1 MRMIQSRYKEHK
13 DVINSNKHF
22 KSRGLTM
29 KKILAVVLSAVAVNS
44 FADVTLYG
52 RVSAAI
58 ENDAFPQSNM
68 QEPTTTSIQNYG
80 SYFGIRGS
88 DQVIGQTA
96 VIWQVEQ
103 FLDITSGQPY
113 QNTSG
118 SNWVPGNPNGAGAPT
133 GANTSAINVLASS
146 DTYIG
151 LQGDWGRFRIGN
163 LSNTYRTNTGS
174 VDIYNGNNN
183 ANAFGTYDR
192 FMRVLPQ
199 AARYDSTTWSNFSFS
214 AYISANEDGNFN
226 TGGINGNGMGGSNAQ
241 DENGYTGNPIWG
253 LGLSYN
259 PGNFSAT
266 WNLNMAPNTGMYK
279 GFGGAAPGIGT
290 NGQAVPFGINAYST
304 RLELGY
310 NNPDSWFVGLGG
322 QIAQGYGY
330 QSQAGNGNMGNI
342 WVQKQAIGGINSAY
356 YNDDGLVGQ
365 NWYNMNQAV
374 LSTAELGASF
384 GWHINNWT
392 PKIGYMYGANTNA
405 GAINP
410 FNIIAGKNGIAGT
423 GYQQV
428 VGELDWNI
436 TPRTIAFVS
445 SGYQYWGN
453 TAQNMVKGAG
463 TKLQTQD
470 MNEAGGSM
478 YTNNVTTAVGFSHT
492 F

>member
-1 MRMIQSRYKEHK
+1 
-13 DVINSNKHF
+13 
-22 KSRGLTM
+22 M
-29 KKILAVVLSAVAVNS
+29 KKILAVVLSAVAINS

-68 QEPTTTSIQNYG
+68 QMPTTTSVQDYG

-96 VIWQVEQ
+96 AIWQVEQ
-103 FLDITSGQPY
+103 FLNITSGQPF

-118 SNWVPGNPNGAGAPT
+118 SNWVPGNPNGARAPT
-133 GANTSAINVLASS
+133 GSSTTAVNVLASS

-163 LSNTYRTNTGS
+163 LSNTYRTNTGA
-174 VDIYNGNNN
+174 VDIYNGNN

-199 AARYDSTTWSNFSFS
+199 AARFDAPTWGNFSFS

-226 TGGINGNGMGGSNAQ
+226 TGGVNGNGIGDGMT

-279 GFGGAAPGIGT
+279 HMGGQSGAGIGP
-290 NGQAVPFGINAYST
+290 NGPVDYGINAYST
-304 RLELGY
+304 RLEFGY

-322 QIAQGYGY
+322 QISQGYGY
-330 QSQAGNGNMGNI
+330 QSQAGNGNMNNL
-342 WVQKQAIGGINSAY
+342 WVQKQAWNNV
-356 YNDDGLVGQ
+356 NDDYFSGNVTTNG
-365 NWYNMNQAV
+365 NWASLNTAV
-374 LSTAELGASF
+374 LNTAEIGASF
-384 GWHINNWT
+384 GWHVQNWT
-392 PKIGYMYGANTNA
+392 PKIGYMYGSNTSA

-410 FNIIAGKNGIAGT
+410 FNIISGKNGIAGT

-445 SGYQYWGN
+445 SGVQMWGN
-453 TAQNMVKGAG
+453 TAQNMLKGGLGKPDA
-463 TKLQTQD
+463 QQVDD
-470 MNEAGGSM
+470 MNAGGGSL
-478 YTNNVTTAVGFSHT
+478 YNNNVTTAVGFSHT